1 MVCQPKHFGRQ
12 CMLFNT
18 FSNLADGDEPKSE
31 LVKARE
37 AAQFLDEPVG
47 FKK

>member
-1 MVCQPKHFGRQ
+1 
-12 CMLFNT
+12 MLINT
-18 FSNLADGDEPKSE
+18 LFNLADEDEPKSE

-37 AAQFLDEPVG
+37 AAQFLNEPVG